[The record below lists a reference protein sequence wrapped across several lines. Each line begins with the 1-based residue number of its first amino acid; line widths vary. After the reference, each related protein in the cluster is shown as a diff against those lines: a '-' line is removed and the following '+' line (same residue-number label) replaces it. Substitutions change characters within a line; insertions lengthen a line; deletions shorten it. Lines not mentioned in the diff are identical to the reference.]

1 MIKVPFDVDGN
12 HGMSARG
19 QVLNNAE
26 LSKTLDNAYETMP
39 WFKYLADHATKVEVL
54 DTYVNNASFMTT
66 YVVGFELDGKYETF
80 YRLKYND
87 G

>member
-1 MIKVPFDVDGN
+1 MIKVPFDVAGN
-12 HGMSARG
+12 HGASARG
-19 QVLNNAE
+19 QILNSVE

-39 WFKYLADHATKVEVL
+39 WFRYLADHATKIEVL
-54 DTYVNNASFMTT
+54 ENYFNAATYLTT

-80 YRLKYND
+80 YRVKYND